1 MVLDLAKRVLETEA
15 RAISDLVPRLGES
28 FCRAVD
34 LILECKGRVVVSGMG
49 KSGLVGRKFASTL
62 ASIGVPA
69 LFLHPAE
76 GAHGDVGVVV
86 RGDIVV
92 ALSSSGETEELL
104 RLIATV
110 RRLDI
115 RLISLTGNL
124 NSSLARWSDITL
136 DVSVAE
142 EACPLDLVPTS
153 STAAAMAMGDAL
165 AMALL
170 EKKGVRPEDFAVYH
184 SGGSLGKRLLLQVRD
199 LMHVGGEIPV
209 VSLGAPFQ
217 DVIYEIS
224 SKRLGVTTVADPE
237 GRLAGV
243 ITDGDLRRAI
253 ERHENVLKTRA
264 EEIMT
269 RNPKV
274 IGESA
279 LAAEALRVMEKHS
292 ITSLVTTD
300 GGLRATGIVH
310 LHDILKAGIV

>member
-1 MVLDLAKRVLETEA
+1 
-15 RAISDLVPRLGES
+15 
-28 FCRAVD
+28 
-34 LILECKGRVVVSGMG
+34 
-49 KSGLVGRKFASTL
+49 
-62 ASIGVPA
+62 
-69 LFLHPAE
+69 
-76 GAHGDVGVVV
+76 
-86 RGDIVV
+86 
-92 ALSSSGETEELL
+92 
-104 RLIATV
+104 
-110 RRLDI
+110 
-115 RLISLTGNL
+115 
-124 NSSLARWSDITL
+124 
-136 DVSVAE
+136 
-142 EACPLDLVPTS
+142 
-153 STAAAMAMGDAL
+153 MAMGDAL

-184 SGGSLGKRLLLQVRD
+184 PGGSLGKRLLLQVRD
-199 LMHVGGEIPV
+199 LMHVGEEIPV